1 MPRTRRWRCNVWRSP
16 ECQPI
21 ITHNGGREEE
31 DSMEEIIVT
40 PIEIQI
46 IDLYLKRSPYMHFV
60 RLGSSHKRLEI
71 SGWLPGSKQAL
82 GGKVYSLHRNPPCV
96 CFGHLYFAVAARSLS
111 SYLQILA
118 NCFLSRS
125 ETGKPEN
132 RHSYPHSKSCMFWNM
147 VPSDKAQLLL
157 SRGMMSIYD
166 LYSTFA
172 NFTTTQ

>member
-16 ECQPI
+16 ECQPV
-21 ITHNGGREEE
+21 ITHNGGEGGRRQHGGNHSYTYRNT
-31 DSMEEIIVT
+31 DHRFVFKKI
-40 PIEIQI
+40 
-46 IDLYLKRSPYMHFV
+46 PYMHFV

-71 SGWLPGSKQAL
+71 SAAWQQAGAREKL
-82 GGKVYSLHRNPPCV
+82 YSLHRKPPCV

-132 RHSYPHSKSCMFWNM
+132 RHQL
-147 VPSDKAQLLL
+147 PSQ
-157 SRGMMSIYD
+157 
-166 LYSTFA
+166 
-172 NFTTTQ
+172 